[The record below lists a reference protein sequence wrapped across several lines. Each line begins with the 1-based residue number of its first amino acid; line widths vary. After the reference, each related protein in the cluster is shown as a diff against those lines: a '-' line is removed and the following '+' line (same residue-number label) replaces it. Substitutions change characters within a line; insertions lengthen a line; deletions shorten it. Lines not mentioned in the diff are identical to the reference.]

1 MPLLLTLGGLFFA
14 FIVYNYIIV
23 EYFKV
28 KKSNAFKKFYYFFN
42 KKWFF
47 DRIYTQ

>member
-28 KKSNAFKKFYYFFN
+28 KKSNVFKKFYYFFN